1 MELFSEHFLDSRRH
15 QLFEYFTDDWQRAKG
30 DPGQILEPGHHLEWI
45 WLIDQYERG
54 AGRSGISLE
63 AIYRAVASHGL
74 EAGTGFAF
82 DEIAPDGTVRRATK
96 RLWPQ
101 TEALKAMVTLYRRGS
116 QAVTRDQI
124 EAFVEHLFEHYLD
137 EERGTW
143 RDQLDTDQNNIAPN
157 APASSLY
164 HVFVALVT
172 YLEFAGMQMSRE
184 RVAFYIDGFN
194 MYHAI
199 HDLNAPHL
207 KWVNLRKLSELLIHR
222 KSQQIVRVAYFS
234 AIAHYFQNTEHEGR
248 IRRHEAYIHA
258 LKAKG
263 VECILGNFA
272 KRDHYYRG
280 AGFLARWR
288 RREEKQ
294 TDVAIGV
301 EIMRDAF
308 RDIFDRALIVSLD
321 TDMLPV
327 FRVVKSEFPNK
338 KLISVAP
345 PSRAHHRTLLNAS
358 DDHLTIRRSQIEK
371 ALFGKR
377 VAHHGRV
384 VAYRPKEYNP

>member
-1 MELFSEHFLDSRRH
+1 MAASETAQRARHWLYEVALPLWAAKGRDRRDACFVEAMDMAGNPLPDLPRRFRVQARQFYTFAHAAVLTDHHVFIEAAHAGFATLAHGPYWHRDGGYMFSAGPDGTIADERRSTYEQAFSILALAWYYRLTRSREALLCINQVLDFLDNTLADPAHGGFREGVPDETPRRQNPHMHLLEAFLALYWATHDGRALDRATAIMELFSEHFLDSRRH

-172 YLEFAGMQMSRE
+172 YLEFAG
-184 RVAFYIDGFN
+184 
-194 MYHAI
+194 
-199 HDLNAPHL
+199 
-207 KWVNLRKLSELLIHR
+207 
-222 KSQQIVRVAYFS
+222 
-234 AIAHYFQNTEHEGR
+234 AH
-248 IRRHEAYIHA
+248 
-258 LKAKG
+258 
-263 VECILGNFA
+263 
-272 KRDHYYRG
+272 
-280 AGFLARWR
+280 
-288 RREEKQ
+288 
-294 TDVAIGV
+294 
-301 EIMRDAF
+301 
-308 RDIFDRALIVSLD
+308 
-321 TDMLPV
+321 
-327 FRVVKSEFPNK
+327 
-338 KLISVAP
+338 
-345 PSRAHHRTLLNAS
+345 
-358 DDHLTIRRSQIEK
+358 
-371 ALFGKR
+371 
-377 VAHHGRV
+377 
-384 VAYRPKEYNP
+384 